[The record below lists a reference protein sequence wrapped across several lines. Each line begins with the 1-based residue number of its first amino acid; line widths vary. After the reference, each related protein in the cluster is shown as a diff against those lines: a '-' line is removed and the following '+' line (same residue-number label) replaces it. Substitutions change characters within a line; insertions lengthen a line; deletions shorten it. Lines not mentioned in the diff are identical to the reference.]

1 VHACTN
7 HVVCKY
13 FNVLFETYMLS
24 YLKSNSSQDWV
35 HNLQGIIQNED
46 VGFLVSREL
55 RVSLPGGGACL
66 KTLLLQRSEISRW
79 RFGGLPAWAKTS

>member
-1 VHACTN
+1 MLFVNILH
-7 HVVCKY
+7 
-13 FNVLFETYMLS
+13 VLFETYMLS

-66 KTLLLQRSEISRW
+66 KTLLLQRSV
-79 RFGGLPAWAKTS
+79 GGDWEDCQPGQKPHDPI